1 MDSFKLN
8 LINFKSLSCASQVLP
23 RFQCVAMGR
32 RWKTLLG
39 LNWYIYYY
47 IYCFLIFSFVFCV
60 LLSFLETV
68 DQYLLDK
75 TLPAILEDR
84 LWTLFRRTHSAQSCR
99 SCVYKSAHRCRY
111 SRTRHKLLGTHRW
124 ALTEPSL
131 SVSSPT
137 GKGELVC
144 LVQRLVRFY

>member
-1 MDSFKLN
+1 MKDLIWIKLVYTTI
-8 LINFKSLSCASQVLP
+8 LTAFSSL
-23 RFQCVAMGR
+23 
-32 RWKTLLG
+32 TLCL
-39 LNWYIYYY
+39 
-47 IYCFLIFSFVFCV
+47 V
-60 LLSFLETV
+60 LLTFLETV

-75 TLPAILEDR
+75 TLPATQEDI
-84 LWTLFRRTHSAQSCR
+84 LWTLFRRTHSAQSYR
-99 SCVYKSAHRCRY
+99 SCVCKSAHRCRY
-111 SRTRHKLLGTHRW
+111 SRTRHKLLGTHKR